1 MGYEIDNQ
9 CVGCPQ
15 GCVHCGRDVDRKIYF
30 CDECEDRADESNP
43 LYIYEGKE
51 LCWECYKEQFTQKVC
66 DDLDDTLCA
75 ECGHEAETLY
85 LYEGDWVCEEC
96 LKNLAEKVEMD

>member
-9 CVGCPQ
+9 CVMCPQ

-96 LKNLAEKVEMD
+96 LKNMAERVETD